1 MQTEKKPF
9 DEVECHGTQEKQTSK
24 PFFGLLP
31 RYTLRLTTGLKQKA
45 CENWGSLIEETATE
59 VFLYKMNERSSSPEI
74 DVVGSGDHSEMFNSR
89 SGRLY
94 LESTN
99 WAHRGN
105 PSRSA
110 NENGANRLAAN
121 TNNERNQ
128 SETVNLRV
136 RNMGFITVKKE
147 PESEDDNEGGYSL
160 SSLLEECDFDKTSR
174 RRALKSPTSLALSKP
189 KPMESAKPAPF
200 SQGRPRQSLENVIS
214 SLKSARA
221 MSDNKPAPISRPV
234 VMHPQIVS
242 APTPVF
248 SSPGTNG
255 PQIVDV
261 RSLAS
266 VARPPIKQPV
276 PIRGML
282 PAQYQISMGSALNAG
297 HPRRCA
303 ANSATSV
310 PNSNTPVSTTAQTTV
325 IPSTKPVNIRFVL
338 PANVPFSTEQFQQVL
353 QATLASVASSTKVIE
368 PNQLQQAIQAALTSV
383 TKSTVAFNPEQL
395 QEAIKSSLAAAGTDS
410 APISQVKMAT
420 LSPTAVY
427 LPRGTQRQPQTIAP
441 KPPPLPQKPTVMR
454 VETSYGSNDPP
465 SVVSFTPASVA
476 SAVAVTQASNN
487 SLPVERNL
495 SDNQSSS
502 ESISMSTN
510 LSTAR
515 DALIKA
521 LQKNRVLNSPAS
533 CTISPPSASLAS
545 SAVTSASAET
555 ESFDFDSH
563 SPPSSPVPPLSVSS
577 TDETGQAISCSNS
590 SLTGSTPVTASVATP
605 LTTTVATP
613 ETTTVANSSNTDAL
627 DSQKVSTLLQG
638 NQLNTSTSFSG
649 RAPELSNRHDSITPM
664 NVNPTAKI
672 ATSSKAENVNG
683 PNPLLVPSAAPMA
696 ASNTTSVNL
705 QISLPVN
712 ITPEPVSISNVKKP
726 AGKGNKPAPTGCG
739 CCSNCKNMPV
749 PDKDT
754 YDCNHKGCGAEY
766 TTLRGLRM
774 HHYYHPTHKPLF
786 PVEKA
791 ANSVEYFLPS
801 ELANC
806 HRSARLRELL
816 KHLTNEELK
825 EIFLPR
831 VAKTFSLF
839 ELLEMKSV
847 RANTARGQV
856 SVSAFK
862 MYSEFE
868 RFRKE
873 VENRLMELIMLPQG
887 KGGFVTEKKKE
898 ARKDAPAVNTAK
910 SDTKPGSSPKQPPT
924 VSDLSSSNSSVTK
937 KKAETIVID
946 DTKGKQST
954 VAATTP
960 SQEDS
965 SSGISPNVC
974 EGEKT
979 TKGPTSVEKKLDA
992 SASES
997 GEKKLADKESKQ
1009 SDTLAQSA
1017 KEGSEAANSAK
1028 PSDEKSS
1035 NQQLESEQVTQTKSS
1050 FTVTKDSTSEPME
1063 TDELQR
1069 KEVNTAEKEKQKS
1082 PLTDVIMVDAE
1093 EKIEPVN
1100 KESDLLLMREGK
1112 ETTSQDPSDGKSRS
1126 KTPVCNADENKLKV
1140 STENEKQSA
1149 VSSGVKK
1156 SQGLSEKQVICVEE
1170 EHKGATTAVGKQ
1182 SVVAEKEKSMQAEN
1196 DKAVNTVK
1204 DLGNNSNSGSNLCK
1218 TKDVTVVES
1227 TEKNMAGS
1235 GNNKAPQ
1242 VSLTKDKDSKDNSVK
1257 EKVVEEGCK
1266 EIDNGGKETSKVSKA
1281 NQESNE
1287 SSEQFTSQTQSQE
1300 PSEKGIEEEK
1310 PGSSCTVPSNA
1321 DLTDSSTSDMQT
1333 EASDTPLRSELKR
1346 RLIAYSIDEDEGINE
1361 NNLLEF
1367 GLPFAVKWGKVI
1379 KKIETVEARKIA
1391 RRENY
1396 TDQDMRQFIYGKPK
1410 DAANVV
1416 VSADCHAH
1424 PSFYRAYVM
1433 PALLDKHIDDF
1444 GLFGRKILSGLNLS
1458 RKKYV
1463 DVLRSSIGPE
1473 LAKIVGINIFP
1484 TFKRIMD
1491 TWEMVKDL
1499 PPGGTVKTPLV
1510 LIPRPEDG
1518 RDVPDDEDEPAPTTA
1533 VVCRTATNV
1542 QNVVTRVNDTFKR
1555 LGPTGNEL
1563 NGNNKRPR
1571 LDTSG
1576 T

>member
-1 MQTEKKPF
+1 
-9 DEVECHGTQEKQTSK
+9 
-24 PFFGLLP
+24 
-31 RYTLRLTTGLKQKA
+31 
-45 CENWGSLIEETATE
+45 
-59 VFLYKMNERSSSPEI
+59 MNERSSSPEI

-99 WAHRGN
+99 WAHRRN

-110 NENGANRLAAN
+110 NENGANRLAVN

-189 KPMESAKPAPF
+189 KPMESAKPAPS

-234 VMHPQIVS
+234 VMRPQIVS

-465 SVVSFTPASVA
+465 SVVSLPPASVA

-555 ESFDFDSH
+555 ESFDFDSY
-563 SPPSSPVPPLSVSS
+563 SPPSSPVPPVSVSS

-590 SLTGSTPVTASVATP
+590 SLTGSTPLTTSVATPLTTAVATPLTTTVTTP

-613 ETTTVANSSNTDAL
+613 LTTTVANSSNTDAL
-627 DSQKVSTLLQG
+627 DSQKVSTLPQG

-766 TTLRGLRM
+766 TTLRGLRT

-910 SDTKPGSSPKQPPT
+910 SDTKPESSPKQPPT
-924 VSDLSSSNSSVTK
+924 VSDLSFSNSSVTK

-954 VAATTP
+954 VAATTESLKNGISAVKPSP

-965 SSGISPNVC
+965 SSGISPNVYK
-974 EGEKT
+974 GEKT

-1035 NQQLESEQVTQTKSS
+1035 DQQLESQKVTQTKSS
-1050 FTVTKDSTSEPME
+1050 VTVTKDSTSEPME

-1069 KEVNTAEKEKQKS
+1069 KEVNAAEKEKQKS

-1112 ETTSQDPSDGKSRS
+1112 ETTSQDPSDGKSGS

-1149 VSSGVKK
+1149 VSSGVEK

-1235 GNNKAPQ
+1235 GNKRAPQ
-1242 VSLTKDKDSKDNSVK
+1242 VSLTTDKHSKDNSVK

-1287 SSEQFTSQTQSQE
+1287 SNEQFTSQMQSQE

-1310 PGSSCTVPSNA
+1310 QGSSCTVPSNA
-1321 DLTDSSTSDMQT
+1321 DLTDSSTSGMQT

-1518 RDVPDDEDEPAPTTA
+1518 RDVPDDEDEPVPTTA

>member
-1 MQTEKKPF
+1 
-9 DEVECHGTQEKQTSK
+9 
-24 PFFGLLP
+24 
-31 RYTLRLTTGLKQKA
+31 
-45 CENWGSLIEETATE
+45 
-59 VFLYKMNERSSSPEI
+59 MNERSSSPEI

-99 WAHRGN
+99 WAHRRN

-189 KPMESAKPAPF
+189 KPMESAKPAPS

-234 VMHPQIVS
+234 VMRPQIVS

-338 PANVPFSTEQFQQVL
+338 PANVPFSTEQFQHVL

-465 SVVSFTPASVA
+465 SVVSFPPPSVA

-487 SLPVERNL
+487 SLPMERNL

-555 ESFDFDSH
+555 ESFDFDSY
-563 SPPSSPVPPLSVSS
+563 SPPSSPVAPVSVSS

-590 SLTGSTPVTASVATP
+590 SLTGSTPLTTSVATP

-613 ETTTVANSSNTDAL
+613 LTTTVTTPLTTTVATPVTTTVANSSNTDAL
-627 DSQKVSTLLQG
+627 DSQKVSTLPQG

-726 AGKGNKPAPTGCG
+726 AGKGSKPAPTGCG

-766 TTLRGLRM
+766 TTLRGLRT
-774 HHYYHPTHKPLF
+774 HHYYHPTHKPLL

-816 KHLTNEELK
+816 KHLNNEELK

-898 ARKDAPAVNTAK
+898 VRKDAPAVNTAK
-910 SDTKPGSSPKQPPT
+910 SDTKPESSPKQSLT
-924 VSDLSSSNSSVTK
+924 VSDSSSSNSSVTK

-946 DTKGKQST
+946 DTEGKQST
-954 VAATTP
+954 VAATTESLKNGISAVKPSP

-965 SSGISPNVC
+965 SSCISPNVY

-1028 PSDEKSS
+1028 LSDEKSS
-1035 NQQLESEQVTQTKSS
+1035 NQQLESERVTQTKSS

-1063 TDELQR
+1063 TGELQR

-1112 ETTSQDPSDGKSRS
+1112 ETTSQDPSDGKSGS

-1149 VSSGVKK
+1149 VSSGVEK

-1170 EHKGATTAVGKQ
+1170 EHKGVTTAVGKQ
-1182 SVVAEKEKSMQAEN
+1182 S

-1235 GNNKAPQ
+1235 GNKRAPQ
-1242 VSLTKDKDSKDNSVK
+1242 VSLTTDKHSKDNSVK

-1287 SSEQFTSQTQSQE
+1287 SNEQSTSQTQSQE

-1310 PGSSCTVPSNA
+1310 QGSSCTVPSNA
-1321 DLTDSSTSDMQT
+1321 DLTDSSTSGMQT

>member
-1 MQTEKKPF
+1 
-9 DEVECHGTQEKQTSK
+9 
-24 PFFGLLP
+24 
-31 RYTLRLTTGLKQKA
+31 
-45 CENWGSLIEETATE
+45 
-59 VFLYKMNERSSSPEI
+59 MNERSSSPEI

-99 WAHRGN
+99 WAHRRN

-234 VMHPQIVS
+234 VMRPQIVS

-338 PANVPFSTEQFQQVL
+338 PANVPFSTEQFQHVL

-465 SVVSFTPASVA
+465 SVVSLPPASVA

-555 ESFDFDSH
+555 ESFDFDSY
-563 SPPSSPVPPLSVSS
+563 SPPSSPVAPVSVSS
-577 TDETGQAISCSNS
+577 TDETGQAVSCSNS
-590 SLTGSTPVTASVATP
+590 SLTGSTPLTTSVATP
-605 LTTTVATP
+605 LTTTVTTPLTTTVATP
-613 ETTTVANSSNTDAL
+613 LTTTVANSSNTDAL
-627 DSQKVSTLLQG
+627 DSQKVSTLPQG

-766 TTLRGLRM
+766 TTLRGLRT

-816 KHLTNEELK
+816 KHLNNEELK

-910 SDTKPGSSPKQPPT
+910 SDTKPESSPKQPPT

-954 VAATTP
+954 VAATTESLKNGISAVKPSP

-965 SSGISPNVC
+965 SSGISPNVY

-1028 PSDEKSS
+1028 LSDEKSS
-1035 NQQLESEQVTQTKSS
+1035 NQQLESERVTQTKSS

-1063 TDELQR
+1063 TGELQR

-1112 ETTSQDPSDGKSRS
+1112 ETTSQDPSDGKSGS

-1149 VSSGVKK
+1149 VSSGVEK

-1204 DLGNNSNSGSNLCK
+1204 GLGNNSNSGSNLCK

-1242 VSLTKDKDSKDNSVK
+1242 CKDSKDNSVK

-1266 EIDNGGKETSKVSKA
+1266 EIDSGGKETSKVSKA

-1287 SSEQFTSQTQSQE
+1287 SNEQFTSQMQSQE

-1310 PGSSCTVPSNA
+1310 QGSSCTVPSNA
-1321 DLTDSSTSDMQT
+1321 DLTDSSTSGMQT

>member
-1 MQTEKKPF
+1 
-9 DEVECHGTQEKQTSK
+9 
-24 PFFGLLP
+24 
-31 RYTLRLTTGLKQKA
+31 
-45 CENWGSLIEETATE
+45 
-59 VFLYKMNERSSSPEI
+59 MNERSSSPEI

-99 WAHRGN
+99 WAHRRN

-174 RRALKSPTSLALSKP
+174 RRGLKSPTSLALSKP

-234 VMHPQIVS
+234 VMRPQIVS

-465 SVVSFTPASVA
+465 SVVSLPPASVA

-555 ESFDFDSH
+555 ESFDFDSY
-563 SPPSSPVPPLSVSS
+563 SPPSSPVAPVSVSS
-577 TDETGQAISCSNS
+577 TDETGQAVSCSNS
-590 SLTGSTPVTASVATP
+590 SLTGSTPLTTSVATP

-613 ETTTVANSSNTDAL
+613 LTTTVANSSNTDAL
-627 DSQKVSTLLQG
+627 DSQKVSTLPQG

-766 TTLRGLRM
+766 TTLRGLRT

-816 KHLTNEELK
+816 KHLNNEELK

-910 SDTKPGSSPKQPPT
+910 SDTKPESSPKQPPT
-924 VSDLSSSNSSVTK
+924 VFDLSSSNSSVTK

-954 VAATTP
+954 VAATTESLKNGISAVKPSP

-965 SSGISPNVC
+965 SSGISPNVY

-1028 PSDEKSS
+1028 LSDEKSS
-1035 NQQLESEQVTQTKSS
+1035 NQHLESERVTQTKSS

-1063 TDELQR
+1063 TGELQR

-1112 ETTSQDPSDGKSRS
+1112 ETTSQDPSDGKSGS

-1149 VSSGVKK
+1149 VSSGVEK

-1242 VSLTKDKDSKDNSVK
+1242 VKDSKDNSVK

-1287 SSEQFTSQTQSQE
+1287 SNEQSTSQTQSQE
-1300 PSEKGIEEEK
+1300 PSEKGTEEEK
-1310 PGSSCTVPSNA
+1310 QGSSCTVPSNA
-1321 DLTDSSTSDMQT
+1321 DLTDSSTSGMQT

>member
-1 MQTEKKPF
+1 
-9 DEVECHGTQEKQTSK
+9 
-24 PFFGLLP
+24 
-31 RYTLRLTTGLKQKA
+31 
-45 CENWGSLIEETATE
+45 
-59 VFLYKMNERSSSPEI
+59 MNERSSSPEI

-99 WAHRGN
+99 WAHRRN

-234 VMHPQIVS
+234 VMRPQIVS

-465 SVVSFTPASVA
+465 SVVSLPPASVA

-555 ESFDFDSH
+555 ESFDFDSY
-563 SPPSSPVPPLSVSS
+563 SPPSSPVAPVSVSS

-590 SLTGSTPVTASVATP
+590 SLTGSTPLTTSVATP
-605 LTTTVATP
+605 LTTTVTTPLTTTVATP
-613 ETTTVANSSNTDAL
+613 LTTKVANSSNTDAL
-627 DSQKVSTLLQG
+627 DSQKVSTLPQG

-726 AGKGNKPAPTGCG
+726 AGKGNKPVPTGCG

-766 TTLRGLRM
+766 TTLRGLRT

-910 SDTKPGSSPKQPPT
+910 SDTKPESSPKQPPT

-954 VAATTP
+954 VAATTESLKNDISAVKPSP

-965 SSGISPNVC
+965 SSGISPNVYK
-974 EGEKT
+974 GEKT

-1035 NQQLESEQVTQTKSS
+1035 NQQLESERVTQTKSS

-1063 TDELQR
+1063 TGELQR

-1112 ETTSQDPSDGKSRS
+1112 ETTSQDPADGKIGS
-1126 KTPVCNADENKLKV
+1126 KTPVRNADENKLKV

-1149 VSSGVKK
+1149 VSSGEEK

-1170 EHKGATTAVGKQ
+1170 EHKVETTAVRKQ

-1204 DLGNNSNSGSNLCK
+1204 GLGNNSNSGSNLCK

-1235 GNNKAPQ
+1235 RNKKAPQ
-1242 VSLTKDKDSKDNSVK
+1242 GKDSKDNSVK

-1266 EIDNGGKETSKVSKA
+1266 EIDSGGKETSKVSKA

-1287 SSEQFTSQTQSQE
+1287 SNEQFTSQMQSQE

-1310 PGSSCTVPSNA
+1310 QGSSCTVPSNA
-1321 DLTDSSTSDMQT
+1321 DLTDSSTSNMQT

>member
-1 MQTEKKPF
+1 
-9 DEVECHGTQEKQTSK
+9 
-24 PFFGLLP
+24 
-31 RYTLRLTTGLKQKA
+31 
-45 CENWGSLIEETATE
+45 
-59 VFLYKMNERSSSPEI
+59 MNERSGSPEI

-89 SGRLY
+89 TGRLY

-99 WAHRGN
+99 WAHRRN

-121 TNNERNQ
+121 TNNEGKQ

-160 SSLLEECDFDKTSR
+160 SSLLEECDFDKTPR

-189 KPMESAKPAPF
+189 KPMEESARPAPS

-221 MSDNKPAPISRPV
+221 ISDNKPAPISRPV
-234 VMHPQIVS
+234 TMRSQIVS

-276 PIRGML
+276 PIRGMH
-282 PAQYQISMGSALNAG
+282 PAQYPMSMGSALNAG

-303 ANSATSV
+303 VNSATSV
-310 PNSNTPVSTTAQTTV
+310 PNSNTPASTTAQATV

-454 VETSYGSNDPP
+454 VETSYGSSDPP
-465 SVVSFTPASVA
+465 SVVSLPPASVA
-476 SAVAVTQASNN
+476 SAVAVTQPSNN
-487 SLPVERNL
+487 SLPAENDL
-495 SDNQSSS
+495 SNNQSSS
-502 ESISMSTN
+502 ESITSMSTN

-545 SAVTSASAET
+545 SAVTSASADT
-555 ESFDFDSH
+555 ESFDFDSY
-563 SPPSSPVPPLSVSS
+563 SPPSSPVPPVSVSS
-577 TDETGQAISCSNS
+577 ADESGQAMSCSNS
-590 SLTGSTPVTASVATP
+590 SLTGSTPLTTSVATPLATTVATPLTTSVATPLATTVATP

-613 ETTTVANSSNTDAL
+613 LTTAVANSSNTNAL
-627 DSQKVSTLLQG
+627 DSQKVSTLPQG
-638 NQLNTSTSFSG
+638 NQLSTSTSVSE
-649 RAPELSNRHDSITPM
+649 RVLELSNRHNSITPM
-664 NVNPTAKI
+664 NGNPTAKI
-672 ATSSKAENVNG
+672 AMSSKPENVNS
-683 PNPLLVPSAAPMA
+683 PSPLLVPSATSTA
-696 ASNTTSVNL
+696 ATNTTSVNL

-712 ITPEPVSISNVKKP
+712 ITPEPVSISSVKKP
-726 AGKGNKPAPTGCG
+726 TGKGNKPAPTGCG

-749 PDKDT
+749 QDKDT

-766 TTLRGLRM
+766 TTLRGLRT

-816 KHLTNEELK
+816 KQLTNEELK

-847 RANTARGQV
+847 RANTPRGQV

-898 ARKDAPAVNTAK
+898 AGKDIPAVNTAK
-910 SDTKPGSSPKQPPT
+910 SDTKPESSPKQPPT
-924 VSDLSSSNSSVTK
+924 VSDSSSSNSSVTK
-937 KKAETIVID
+937 EKAETIVID
-946 DTKGKQST
+946 DTEGKQST
-954 VAATTP
+954 VAAVTESLKNGTSAVKP
-960 SQEDS
+960 SPSHVDI
-965 SSGISPNVC
+965 SSGICPNVC

-979 TKGPTSVEKKLDA
+979 TKGRTSVEKKSDD
-992 SASES
+992 STSES
-997 GEKKLADKESKQ
+997 GQKKFADKESKQ

-1017 KEGSEAANSAK
+1017 EKGSEAGNSAK
-1028 PSDEKSS
+1028 PYDEKSS
-1035 NQQLESEQVTQTKSS
+1035 ESEQVTPTESS
-1050 FTVTKDSTSEPME
+1050 AVTVTKDSTSEPME
-1063 TDELQR
+1063 TDQLQR
-1069 KEVNTAEKEKQKS
+1069 KEISTAENEKQKS
-1082 PLTDVIMVDAE
+1082 PSTDVIMVDAE

-1100 KESDLLLMREGK
+1100 KESHLLLTGE
-1112 ETTSQDPSDGKSRS
+1112 DGKNGS
-1126 KTPVCNADENKLKV
+1126 KTPVLNADENKLKV
-1140 STENEKQSA
+1140 STEKEKQF
-1149 VSSGVKK
+1149 VISSGEEK
-1156 SQGLSEKQVICVEE
+1156 SQGKKLVICVEE
-1170 EHKGATTAVGKQ
+1170 EHKGETPALEKQ
-1182 SVVAEKEKSMQAEN
+1182 PVVAEKEKSMQAVN
-1196 DKAVNTVK
+1196 DQAVDSVK
-1204 DLGNNSNSGSNLCK
+1204 DLGNDSNSGSNLCK

-1227 TEKNMAGS
+1227 TEKNTAGS
-1235 GNNKAPQ
+1235 GNKKAPQ
-1242 VSLTKDKDSKDNSVK
+1242 VSLTTDKDSKDNSDQK
-1257 EKVVEEGCK
+1257 KVLEEGCK
-1266 EIDNGGKETSKVSKA
+1266 DTDIGGKETSNVSKL
-1281 NQESNE
+1281 NEENNE
-1287 SSEQFTSQTQSQE
+1287 SKEQATTQTLSQE
-1300 PSEKGIEEEK
+1300 PSEKVIEEEK
-1310 PGSSCTVPSNA
+1310 PGSSCAIPPNV
-1321 DLTDSSTSDMQT
+1321 DLTDSSSSDTQT
-1333 EASDTPLRSELKR
+1333 EASSDSPLVSELKR

-1361 NNLLEF
+1361 SNLLEF

-1379 KKIETVEARKIA
+1379 KKVETVEARKIA

-1396 TDQDMRQFIYGKPK
+1396 TDQDMRQFIYSKPK

-1499 PPGGTVKTPLV
+1499 PPGGTVKIPLV

-1518 RDVPDDEDEPAPTTA
+1518 RDVPDDENEPAPTTT
-1533 VVCRTATNV
+1533 VVGRTVTNV
-1542 QNVVTRVNDTFKR
+1542 QNAVTRVSDTSKR
-1555 LGPTGNEL
+1555 LGPPGNEL

>member
-1 MQTEKKPF
+1 
-9 DEVECHGTQEKQTSK
+9 
-24 PFFGLLP
+24 
-31 RYTLRLTTGLKQKA
+31 
-45 CENWGSLIEETATE
+45 
-59 VFLYKMNERSSSPEI
+59 MNERSSSPEI

-99 WAHRGN
+99 WAHRRN

-234 VMHPQIVS
+234 VMRPQIVS

-338 PANVPFSTEQFQQVL
+338 PANVPFSTEQFQHVL

-465 SVVSFTPASVA
+465 SVVSLPPASVA

-555 ESFDFDSH
+555 ESFDFDSY
-563 SPPSSPVPPLSVSS
+563 SPPSSPVAPVSVSS
-577 TDETGQAISCSNS
+577 TDETGQAVSCSNS
-590 SLTGSTPVTASVATP
+590 SLTGSTPLTTSVATP
-605 LTTTVATP
+605 LTTTVTTPLTTTVATP
-613 ETTTVANSSNTDAL
+613 LTTTVANSSNTDAL
-627 DSQKVSTLLQG
+627 DSQKVSTLPQG

-766 TTLRGLRM
+766 TTLRGLRT

-816 KHLTNEELK
+816 KHLNNEELK

-910 SDTKPGSSPKQPPT
+910 SDTKPESSPKQPPT

-954 VAATTP
+954 VAATTESLKNGISAVKPSP

-965 SSGISPNVC
+965 SSGISPNVY

-1028 PSDEKSS
+1028 LSDEKSS
-1035 NQQLESEQVTQTKSS
+1035 NQQLESERVTQTKSS

-1063 TDELQR
+1063 TGELQR

-1112 ETTSQDPSDGKSRS
+1112 ETTSQDPSDGKSGS

-1149 VSSGVKK
+1149 VSSGVEK

-1204 DLGNNSNSGSNLCK
+1204 GLGNNSNSGSNLCK

-1242 VSLTKDKDSKDNSVK
+1242 CKDSKDNSVK

-1266 EIDNGGKETSKVSKA
+1266 EIDSGGKETSKVSKA

-1287 SSEQFTSQTQSQE
+1287 SNEQFTSQMQSQE

-1310 PGSSCTVPSNA
+1310 QGSSCTVPSNA
-1321 DLTDSSTSDMQT
+1321 DLTDSSTSNMQT

>member
-1 MQTEKKPF
+1 
-9 DEVECHGTQEKQTSK
+9 
-24 PFFGLLP
+24 
-31 RYTLRLTTGLKQKA
+31 
-45 CENWGSLIEETATE
+45 
-59 VFLYKMNERSSSPEI
+59 
-74 DVVGSGDHSEMFNSR
+74 
-89 SGRLY
+89 
-94 LESTN
+94 
-99 WAHRGN
+99 
-105 PSRSA
+105 
-110 NENGANRLAAN
+110 
-121 TNNERNQ
+121 
-128 SETVNLRV
+128 
-136 RNMGFITVKKE
+136 
-147 PESEDDNEGGYSL
+147 
-160 SSLLEECDFDKTSR
+160 
-174 RRALKSPTSLALSKP
+174 
-189 KPMESAKPAPF
+189 
-200 SQGRPRQSLENVIS
+200 
-214 SLKSARA
+214 
-221 MSDNKPAPISRPV
+221 
-234 VMHPQIVS
+234 
-242 APTPVF
+242 
-248 SSPGTNG
+248 
-255 PQIVDV
+255 
-261 RSLAS
+261 
-266 VARPPIKQPV
+266 
-276 PIRGML
+276 
-282 PAQYQISMGSALNAG
+282 
-297 HPRRCA
+297 
-303 ANSATSV
+303 
-310 PNSNTPVSTTAQTTV
+310 
-325 IPSTKPVNIRFVL
+325 
-338 PANVPFSTEQFQQVL
+338 
-353 QATLASVASSTKVIE
+353 
-368 PNQLQQAIQAALTSV
+368 
-383 TKSTVAFNPEQL
+383 
-395 QEAIKSSLAAAGTDS
+395 
-410 APISQVKMAT
+410 
-420 LSPTAVY
+420 
-427 LPRGTQRQPQTIAP
+427 
-441 KPPPLPQKPTVMR
+441 
-454 VETSYGSNDPP
+454 
-465 SVVSFTPASVA
+465 
-476 SAVAVTQASNN
+476 
-487 SLPVERNL
+487 
-495 SDNQSSS
+495 
-502 ESISMSTN
+502 
-510 LSTAR
+510 
-515 DALIKA
+515 
-521 LQKNRVLNSPAS
+521 
-533 CTISPPSASLAS
+533 
-545 SAVTSASAET
+545 
-555 ESFDFDSH
+555 
-563 SPPSSPVPPLSVSS
+563 
-577 TDETGQAISCSNS
+577 
-590 SLTGSTPVTASVATP
+590 
-605 LTTTVATP
+605 
-613 ETTTVANSSNTDAL
+613 
-627 DSQKVSTLLQG
+627 
-638 NQLNTSTSFSG
+638 
-649 RAPELSNRHDSITPM
+649 M

-766 TTLRGLRM
+766 TTLRGLRT

-816 KHLTNEELK
+816 KHLNNEELK

-910 SDTKPGSSPKQPPT
+910 SDTKPESSPKQPPT

-954 VAATTP
+954 VAATTESLKNGISAVKPSP

-965 SSGISPNVC
+965 SSCISPNVY

-1028 PSDEKSS
+1028 LSDEKSS
-1035 NQQLESEQVTQTKSS
+1035 NQQLESERVTQTKSS

-1063 TDELQR
+1063 TGELQR

-1112 ETTSQDPSDGKSRS
+1112 ETTSQDPSDGKSGS

-1149 VSSGVKK
+1149 VSSGVEK

-1182 SVVAEKEKSMQAEN
+1182 SVIAEKEKSMQAEN

-1227 TEKNMAGS
+1227 MEKNMAGS
-1235 GNNKAPQ
+1235 GNKKAPQ
-1242 VSLTKDKDSKDNSVK
+1242 GKDSKDNSVK

-1266 EIDNGGKETSKVSKA
+1266 EIDSGGKETSKVSKA

-1287 SSEQFTSQTQSQE
+1287 SNEQFTSQMQSQE

-1310 PGSSCTVPSNA
+1310 QGSSCTVPSNA
-1321 DLTDSSTSDMQT
+1321 DLTDSSTSNMQT

>member
-1 MQTEKKPF
+1 
-9 DEVECHGTQEKQTSK
+9 
-24 PFFGLLP
+24 
-31 RYTLRLTTGLKQKA
+31 
-45 CENWGSLIEETATE
+45 
-59 VFLYKMNERSSSPEI
+59 MNERSGSPEI

-99 WAHRGN
+99 WAHRRN

-174 RRALKSPTSLALSKP
+174 RRALKSPTSLALPKP
-189 KPMESAKPAPF
+189 KLMESAKPAPS

-234 VMHPQIVS
+234 AMRPQIVS

-276 PIRGML
+276 PIRSML
-282 PAQYQISMGSALNAG
+282 PAQYRISMGSALNAG

-310 PNSNTPVSTTAQTTV
+310 PNSNTPVSATAQTTV

-427 LPRGTQRQPQTIAP
+427 FPRGTQRQPQTIAP

-465 SVVSFTPASVA
+465 SVVSLPPASVA

-502 ESISMSTN
+502 ESISMATN

-555 ESFDFDSH
+555 ESFDFDSY
-563 SPPSSPVPPLSVSS
+563 SPPSSPVPPVSVSS

-590 SLTGSTPVTASVATP
+590 SLTGSTPLTTSVATPLTTSVATP

-613 ETTTVANSSNTDAL
+613 LTTTVSTPLTTTVANSSNTDAL
-627 DSQKVSTLLQG
+627 DSQKVSSLPQG
-638 NQLNTSTSFSG
+638 NQLNTSTSFSE
-649 RAPELSNRHDSITPM
+649 RAPEISNRHNSITPM

-672 ATSSKAENVNG
+672 ATSSKAENVNI

-696 ASNTTSVNL
+696 ALNTTSVNL
-705 QISLPVN
+705 QISLPVS
-712 ITPEPVSISNVKKP
+712 ITPEPVSISSVKKP
-726 AGKGNKPAPTGCG
+726 TGKGNKPAPTGCG
-739 CCSNCKNMPV
+739 CCSNCKNMPL

-766 TTLRGLRM
+766 TTLRGLRT

-801 ELANC
+801 ELATC

-816 KHLTNEELK
+816 KHLTSEELK

-847 RANTARGQV
+847 RANTTRGQV

-898 ARKDAPAVNTAK
+898 ARKDVPAVNTAK
-910 SDTKPGSSPKQPPT
+910 SDTKPESSPKQPPT
-924 VSDLSSSNSSVTK
+924 VSDSSSSNSSVTK

-946 DTKGKQST
+946 DTEGKQST
-954 VAATTP
+954 VAATTESLKNGISAVKPSP
-960 SQEDS
+960 SQEDI
-965 SSGISPNVC
+965 SSGASPNVC

-979 TKGPTSVEKKLDA
+979 TKGPTSVEKKSDA
-992 SASES
+992 PASES

-1017 KEGSEAANSAK
+1017 KEGSEAVNSAK

-1035 NQQLESEQVTQTKSS
+1035 NQQLESEQVTQTERSV
-1050 FTVTKDSTSEPME
+1050 TVTKDSTSEPME

-1069 KEVNTAEKEKQKS
+1069 KEVSTAEKEKQKS
-1082 PLTDVIMVDAE
+1082 PSTDVIMVDAE

-1100 KESDLLLMREGK
+1100 KESDLLLTREEK
-1112 ETTSQDPSDGKSRS
+1112 ETTSQDPADGKIGS
-1126 KTPVCNADENKLKV
+1126 KTPVHNADENKLKV

-1149 VSSGVKK
+1149 VSSGEEKL
-1156 SQGLSEKQVICVEE
+1156 QGLSEKQVICVEE
-1170 EHKGATTAVGKQ
+1170 EHKGETTAVGKQ
-1182 SVVAEKEKSMQAEN
+1182 SGRRSLE
-1196 DKAVNTVK
+1196 AVNGQAVDTVK

-1218 TKDVTVVES
+1218 TNESTVVES

-1235 GNNKAPQ
+1235 GNKKGPQ
-1242 VSLTKDKDSKDNSVK
+1242 VSLTTDKDSKDNFDK
-1257 EKVVEEGCK
+1257 EKVVEEECK
-1266 EIDNGGKETSKVSKA
+1266 EIDSGGKETSKVSKS
-1281 NQESNE
+1281 NEGSNESNE
-1287 SSEQFTSQTQSQE
+1287 QSTSQMQSQE
-1300 PSEKGIEEEK
+1300 PSEKGTEEEK
-1310 PGSSCTVPSNA
+1310 QGSSCTVPSNA

-1333 EASDTPLRSELKR
+1333 EASDTPLLSELKR

-1396 TDQDMRQFIYGKPK
+1396 TDQDMRQFIYSKPK

-1518 RDVPDDEDEPAPTTA
+1518 RDVPDDEDEPAPTTT

-1542 QNVVTRVNDTFKR
+1542 QNAVTRVNDTFKR
-1555 LGPTGNEL
+1555 LGPPGNEL
-1563 NGNNKRPR
+1563 NGNNKRSR

>member
-1 MQTEKKPF
+1 
-9 DEVECHGTQEKQTSK
+9 
-24 PFFGLLP
+24 
-31 RYTLRLTTGLKQKA
+31 
-45 CENWGSLIEETATE
+45 
-59 VFLYKMNERSSSPEI
+59 MNERSGSPEI

-94 LESTN
+94 LESSN
-99 WAHRGN
+99 WAHRRN

-189 KPMESAKPAPF
+189 KPMESAKPAPS

-234 VMHPQIVS
+234 VMRPQIVS

-465 SVVSFTPASVA
+465 SVVSFPPASVA

-555 ESFDFDSH
+555 ESFDFDSY
-563 SPPSSPVPPLSVSS
+563 SPPSSPVPPVSVSS
-577 TDETGQAISCSNS
+577 TDETGQAISFSNS
-590 SLTGSTPVTASVATP
+590 SLTGSTPLTTSVATP

-613 ETTTVANSSNTDAL
+613 LTTTVATPLTTTVATPLTTTVANSSNTDAL
-627 DSQKVSTLLQG
+627 DSQKVSTLPQG

-664 NVNPTAKI
+664 NVNPTSKI
-672 ATSSKAENVNG
+672 ATSSKAENVNS

-726 AGKGNKPAPTGCG
+726 TGKGNKPAPTGCG
-739 CCSNCKNMPV
+739 CCSNCKNMSV

-766 TTLRGLRM
+766 TTLRGLRT

-847 RANTARGQV
+847 RANTSRGQV

-898 ARKDAPAVNTAK
+898 AGKDVPAVNTAK
-910 SDTKPGSSPKQPPT
+910 SDTKPESSPKQPPT
-924 VSDLSSSNSSVTK
+924 VSDSSSSNSSVTK

-946 DTKGKQST
+946 DTEGKQST
-954 VAATTP
+954 VAATTESLKNGTTAFKPP

-965 SSGISPNVC
+965 SSGVSPNVC

-979 TKGPTSVEKKLDA
+979 TKDPTSVEKKSDA

-997 GEKKLADKESKQ
+997 GEKKLADKGSKQ

-1017 KEGSEAANSAK
+1017 KEGSEAVNSAK

-1035 NQQLESEQVTQTKSS
+1035 DQQLESEQVTQTKSIV
-1050 FTVTKDSTSEPME
+1050 TVTKDSTSEPME

-1069 KEVNTAEKEKQKS
+1069 KEVNTAENEKQKS
-1082 PLTDVIMVDAE
+1082 PSKDVIMVDAE

-1100 KESDLLLMREGK
+1100 KESDLLLTGEEK
-1112 ETTSQDPSDGKSRS
+1112 EDPADGKIGS
-1126 KTPVCNADENKLKV
+1126 KTPVLNADEKKLKV

-1149 VSSGVKK
+1149 VSSGEES

-1170 EHKGATTAVGKQ
+1170 HKGETTAVGKQ
-1182 SVVAEKEKSMQAEN
+1182 SVVAEREKRME
-1196 DKAVNTVK
+1196 AVNDQTLDTVK
-1204 DLGNNSNSGSNLCK
+1204 DLGIDSNSGSNLCK

-1227 TEKNMAGS
+1227 SVAGS
-1235 GNNKAPQ
+1235 RIEKAPQ
-1242 VSLTKDKDSKDNSVK
+1242 VSLTTDKDSKGNSDK
-1257 EKVVEEGCK
+1257 QKVVEEGCK
-1266 EIDNGGKETSKVSKA
+1266 EIDSGGKETSKVSKS

-1287 SSEQFTSQTQSQE
+1287 SNEQSTSQMQSQE
-1300 PSEKGIEEEK
+1300 PSEKGIQEEK
-1310 PGSSCTVPSNA
+1310 QGSSCTVPSNA
-1321 DLTDSSTSDMQT
+1321 DLTDSSSSDTQT
-1333 EASDTPLRSELKR
+1333 EASETPLRRELKR
-1346 RLIAYSIDEDEGINE
+1346 MLIAYSIDEDEGINE

-1396 TDQDMRQFIYGKPK
+1396 TDQDMRQFIYSKPK

-1510 LIPRPEDG
+1510 LIPRAEDG
-1518 RDVPDDEDEPAPTTA
+1518 RDVPDDEDEPAPTTTT
-1533 VVCRTATNV
+1533 VCRTATNV
-1542 QNVVTRVNDTFKR
+1542 QNAVTRVNDTFKR
-1555 LGPTGNEL
+1555 LGPPGNEL

>member
-1 MQTEKKPF
+1 
-9 DEVECHGTQEKQTSK
+9 
-24 PFFGLLP
+24 
-31 RYTLRLTTGLKQKA
+31 
-45 CENWGSLIEETATE
+45 
-59 VFLYKMNERSSSPEI
+59 MNERSSSPEI

-99 WAHRGN
+99 WVHRRN

-234 VMHPQIVS
+234 VMRPQIVS

-420 LSPTAVY
+420 LSPSAVY

-465 SVVSFTPASVA
+465 SVVSLPPASVA

-555 ESFDFDSH
+555 ESFDFDSY
-563 SPPSSPVPPLSVSS
+563 SPPSSPVAPVSVSS

-590 SLTGSTPVTASVATP
+590 SLTGSTPLTTSVATP

-613 ETTTVANSSNTDAL
+613 LTTTVTTPLTTTVATPLTTTVANSSNTDAL
-627 DSQKVSTLLQG
+627 DSQKVSTLPQG

-649 RAPELSNRHDSITPM
+649 RAPELSNRQDSITPM

-766 TTLRGLRM
+766 TTLRGLRT

-816 KHLTNEELK
+816 KHLNNEELK

-910 SDTKPGSSPKQPPT
+910 SDTKPESSPKQPPT

-937 KKAETIVID
+937 KKAETIVIY

-954 VAATTP
+954 VAATTESLKNGISAVKPSP

-965 SSGISPNVC
+965 SSGISPNVY

-1035 NQQLESEQVTQTKSS
+1035 NQQLESERVTQTKSS

-1063 TDELQR
+1063 TGELQR

-1112 ETTSQDPSDGKSRS
+1112 ETTSQDPSDGKSGS

-1149 VSSGVKK
+1149 VSSGVEK

-1204 DLGNNSNSGSNLCK
+1204 GLGNNSNSGSNLCK

-1242 VSLTKDKDSKDNSVK
+1242 VSLTTDKDSKDNSVK

-1266 EIDNGGKETSKVSKA
+1266 EIDSGGKETSKVSKA

-1287 SSEQFTSQTQSQE
+1287 SNEQFTSLTQSQE
-1300 PSEKGIEEEK
+1300 PSEKGTEEEK
-1310 PGSSCTVPSNA
+1310 QGSSCTVPSNA
-1321 DLTDSSTSDMQT
+1321 DLTDSSTSNMQT

>member
-1 MQTEKKPF
+1 
-9 DEVECHGTQEKQTSK
+9 
-24 PFFGLLP
+24 
-31 RYTLRLTTGLKQKA
+31 
-45 CENWGSLIEETATE
+45 
-59 VFLYKMNERSSSPEI
+59 MNERSGSPEI
-74 DVVGSGDHSEMFNSR
+74 DVVGNGDHSEMFNSR

-94 LESTN
+94 PESTN
-99 WAHRGN
+99 WAHRRN

-110 NENGANRLAAN
+110 NENGAIRLAAN

-147 PESEDDNEGGYSL
+147 PESEDYNEGGYSL

-189 KPMESAKPAPF
+189 KPMESAKPAPS

-221 MSDNKPAPISRPV
+221 MSDNKPVPISRPV
-234 VMHPQIVS
+234 AMRPQIVS

-310 PNSNTPVSTTAQTTV
+310 PNSNRPVSTTAQTTV

-465 SVVSFTPASVA
+465 SVVSLPPASVA

-545 SAVTSASAET
+545 SAVTSAGAET
-555 ESFDFDSH
+555 ESFDFDSY
-563 SPPSSPVPPLSVSS
+563 SPPSSPVPPVSVSS
-577 TDETGQAISCSNS
+577 MDETGQAISCSNS
-590 SLTGSTPVTASVATP
+590 SLTGSTPLTTTVATPLTTSVATP

-613 ETTTVANSSNTDAL
+613 LTTSVATPLTTTVATPLTTTVANSSNTDAL
-627 DSQKVSTLLQG
+627 DSQKVSTLPQG

-649 RAPELSNRHDSITPM
+649 RAPELSNRHDSITPR
-664 NVNPTAKI
+664 NVNPTRMI
-672 ATSSKAENVNG
+672 ATSSKAENVKS

-712 ITPEPVSISNVKKP
+712 ITPEPLSISSVKKP
-726 AGKGNKPAPTGCG
+726 TGKGNKPAPTGCG
-739 CCSNCKNMPV
+739 CCLNCKNMPV

-766 TTLRGLRM
+766 TTLRGLRT

-847 RANTARGQV
+847 RANTSRGQV

-862 MYSEFE
+862 MYGEFE

-898 ARKDAPAVNTAK
+898 AGKDLPAVNTAK
-910 SDTKPGSSPKQPPT
+910 SDTKPESSPKQPPT
-924 VSDLSSSNSSVTK
+924 VSNSSSSNFSVTK

-946 DTKGKQST
+946 DTEGKQSI
-954 VAATTP
+954 VAAMTESLKNGASAVKPSP
-960 SQEDS
+960 SQEDI
-965 SSGISPNVC
+965 SSGMSPNVC

-979 TKGPTSVEKKLDA
+979 TKGPTSVEKKSDS

-1009 SDTLAQSA
+1009 SDTLGQSA
-1017 KEGSEAANSAK
+1017 KEGSEAVNTAK
-1028 PSDEKSS
+1028 PSDEQSS
-1035 NQQLESEQVTQTKSS
+1035 DQQLESEKVIQTESS
-1050 FTVTKDSTSEPME
+1050 VTVTKDSISEPME

-1069 KEVNTAEKEKQKS
+1069 KEVSTAEKEKQKS
-1082 PLTDVIMVDAE
+1082 PSTDVIMVDTE
-1093 EKIEPVN
+1093 EKVEPVN
-1100 KESDLLLMREGK
+1100 KESGLLLIGEEK
-1112 ETTSQDPSDGKSRS
+1112 ETTSQDLADGKIGS
-1126 KTPVCNADENKLKV
+1126 KTPVRNADENKLKV

-1149 VSSGVKK
+1149 VSSGQEN
-1156 SQGLSEKQVICVEE
+1156 SQGPSEKQVICVEE
-1170 EHKGATTAVGKQ
+1170 EHKGETTAVGKQ
-1182 SVVAEKEKSMQAEN
+1182 SVIAEKEKSMQAEN
-1196 DKAVNTVK
+1196 DKAVDTVK

-1235 GNNKAPQ
+1235 GNKKAPQ
-1242 VSLTKDKDSKDNSVK
+1242 VSLTTDKDSKDNSDK
-1257 EKVVEEGCK
+1257 EKVAEEGCK
-1266 EIDNGGKETSKVSKA
+1266 EIDSGGKETRKVSRS

-1287 SSEQFTSQTQSQE
+1287 SNEQPSSQE
-1300 PSEKGIEEEK
+1300 KQ
-1310 PGSSCTVPSNA
+1310 GSSCTVPSNV
-1321 DLTDSSTSDMQT
+1321 DLTHSSSSDTQT
-1333 EASDTPLRSELKR
+1333 EASETPLRSELKR

-1396 TDQDMRQFIYGKPK
+1396 TDQDMRQFIYSKPK

-1518 RDVPDDEDEPAPTTA
+1518 RDVPDDEDEPAPTTT

>member
-1 MQTEKKPF
+1 
-9 DEVECHGTQEKQTSK
+9 
-24 PFFGLLP
+24 
-31 RYTLRLTTGLKQKA
+31 
-45 CENWGSLIEETATE
+45 
-59 VFLYKMNERSSSPEI
+59 
-74 DVVGSGDHSEMFNSR
+74 
-89 SGRLY
+89 
-94 LESTN
+94 
-99 WAHRGN
+99 
-105 PSRSA
+105 
-110 NENGANRLAAN
+110 
-121 TNNERNQ
+121 
-128 SETVNLRV
+128 
-136 RNMGFITVKKE
+136 
-147 PESEDDNEGGYSL
+147 
-160 SSLLEECDFDKTSR
+160 
-174 RRALKSPTSLALSKP
+174 
-189 KPMESAKPAPF
+189 
-200 SQGRPRQSLENVIS
+200 
-214 SLKSARA
+214 
-221 MSDNKPAPISRPV
+221 
-234 VMHPQIVS
+234 
-242 APTPVF
+242 
-248 SSPGTNG
+248 
-255 PQIVDV
+255 
-261 RSLAS
+261 
-266 VARPPIKQPV
+266 
-276 PIRGML
+276 
-282 PAQYQISMGSALNAG
+282 
-297 HPRRCA
+297 
-303 ANSATSV
+303 
-310 PNSNTPVSTTAQTTV
+310 
-325 IPSTKPVNIRFVL
+325 
-338 PANVPFSTEQFQQVL
+338 
-353 QATLASVASSTKVIE
+353 
-368 PNQLQQAIQAALTSV
+368 
-383 TKSTVAFNPEQL
+383 
-395 QEAIKSSLAAAGTDS
+395 
-410 APISQVKMAT
+410 
-420 LSPTAVY
+420 
-427 LPRGTQRQPQTIAP
+427 
-441 KPPPLPQKPTVMR
+441 
-454 VETSYGSNDPP
+454 
-465 SVVSFTPASVA
+465 
-476 SAVAVTQASNN
+476 
-487 SLPVERNL
+487 
-495 SDNQSSS
+495 
-502 ESISMSTN
+502 
-510 LSTAR
+510 
-515 DALIKA
+515 
-521 LQKNRVLNSPAS
+521 
-533 CTISPPSASLAS
+533 
-545 SAVTSASAET
+545 
-555 ESFDFDSH
+555 
-563 SPPSSPVPPLSVSS
+563 
-577 TDETGQAISCSNS
+577 
-590 SLTGSTPVTASVATP
+590 
-605 LTTTVATP
+605 
-613 ETTTVANSSNTDAL
+613 
-627 DSQKVSTLLQG
+627 
-638 NQLNTSTSFSG
+638 
-649 RAPELSNRHDSITPM
+649 M

-766 TTLRGLRM
+766 TTLRGLRT

-816 KHLTNEELK
+816 KHLNNEELK

-910 SDTKPGSSPKQPPT
+910 SDTKPESSPKQPPT

-954 VAATTP
+954 VAATTESLKNGISAVKPSP

-965 SSGISPNVC
+965 SSGISPNVY

-1028 PSDEKSS
+1028 LSDEKSS

-1063 TDELQR
+1063 TGELQR

-1112 ETTSQDPSDGKSRS
+1112 ETTSQDPSDGKSGS

-1149 VSSGVKK
+1149 VSSGVEK

-1204 DLGNNSNSGSNLCK
+1204 GLGSNSNSGSNLCK

-1235 GNNKAPQ
+1235 GNKKAPQ
-1242 VSLTKDKDSKDNSVK
+1242 GKDSKDNSVK

-1266 EIDNGGKETSKVSKA
+1266 EIDSGGKETSKVSKA

-1287 SSEQFTSQTQSQE
+1287 SNEQFTSQMQSQE

-1310 PGSSCTVPSNA
+1310 QGSSCTVPSNA
-1321 DLTDSSTSDMQT
+1321 DLTDSSTSGMQT

-1542 QNVVTRVNDTFKR
+1542 QNVVTRVNDSFKR

>member
-1 MQTEKKPF
+1 
-9 DEVECHGTQEKQTSK
+9 
-24 PFFGLLP
+24 
-31 RYTLRLTTGLKQKA
+31 
-45 CENWGSLIEETATE
+45 
-59 VFLYKMNERSSSPEI
+59 MNERSSSPEI

-99 WAHRGN
+99 WAHRRN

-110 NENGANRLAAN
+110 NENGANRLAVN

-189 KPMESAKPAPF
+189 KPMESAKPAPS

-234 VMHPQIVS
+234 VMRPQIVS

-310 PNSNTPVSTTAQTTV
+310 PNSNTPVSTTAQATV

-465 SVVSFTPASVA
+465 SVVSLPPASVA

-487 SLPVERNL
+487 SLPMERNL

-555 ESFDFDSH
+555 ESFDFDSY
-563 SPPSSPVPPLSVSS
+563 SPPSSPVPPVSVSS

-590 SLTGSTPVTASVATP
+590 SLTGSTPLTTSVATP

-613 ETTTVANSSNTDAL
+613 LTTTVTTPLTTTVATPVTTTVANSSNTDAL
-627 DSQKVSTLLQG
+627 DSQKVSTLPQG

-649 RAPELSNRHDSITPM
+649 RAPELPNRHDSITPM
-664 NVNPTAKI
+664 NVNPTSKI

-683 PNPLLVPSAAPMA
+683 PSPLLVPSAAPMA

-766 TTLRGLRM
+766 TTLRGLRT

-910 SDTKPGSSPKQPPT
+910 SDTKPESSPKQPPI

-954 VAATTP
+954 VAATTEP
-960 SQEDS
+960 K
-965 SSGISPNVC
+965 PNVC

-1050 FTVTKDSTSEPME
+1050 FTVTKDSRSEPME

-1112 ETTSQDPSDGKSRS
+1112 ETTSQDPSDGKSGS

-1149 VSSGVKK
+1149 VSSGEEK

-1170 EHKGATTAVGKQ
+1170 EHKVETTAVGKQ
-1182 SVVAEKEKSMQAEN
+1182 SVVTEKEKSMQAEN

-1242 VSLTKDKDSKDNSVK
+1242 VSLTTNKHSKDNSVK

-1266 EIDNGGKETSKVSKA
+1266 EIDSGGKETSKVSKA

-1287 SSEQFTSQTQSQE
+1287 SNEQLTSQTQSQE
-1300 PSEKGIEEEK
+1300 PSEKDIEEEK
-1310 PGSSCTVPSNA
+1310 QGSSCTVPSNA
-1321 DLTDSSTSDMQT
+1321 DLTDSSTSNMQT
-1333 EASDTPLRSELKR
+1333 EASETPLRSELKR

>member
-1 MQTEKKPF
+1 
-9 DEVECHGTQEKQTSK
+9 
-24 PFFGLLP
+24 
-31 RYTLRLTTGLKQKA
+31 
-45 CENWGSLIEETATE
+45 
-59 VFLYKMNERSSSPEI
+59 MNERSSSPEI

-99 WAHRGN
+99 WAHRRN

-189 KPMESAKPAPF
+189 KPMESAKPAPS

-234 VMHPQIVS
+234 VMRPQIVS

-383 TKSTVAFNPEQL
+383 TKSTVAFNPDQL

-465 SVVSFTPASVA
+465 SVVSLPPASVA

-563 SPPSSPVPPLSVSS
+563 SPPSSPVPPVSVSS

-590 SLTGSTPVTASVATP
+590 SLTGSTPLTTSVATP

-613 ETTTVANSSNTDAL
+613 LTTTVTTPLTTTVATPVTTTVANSSNTDAL
-627 DSQKVSTLLQG
+627 DSQKVSTLPQG

-649 RAPELSNRHDSITPM
+649 RAPELPNRHDSITPM
-664 NVNPTAKI
+664 NVNPTSKI

-683 PNPLLVPSAAPMA
+683 PSPLLVPSAAPMA

-766 TTLRGLRM
+766 TTLRGLRT

-910 SDTKPGSSPKQPPT
+910 SDTKPESSPKQPPT

-954 VAATTP
+954 VAATTEP
-960 SQEDS
+960 K
-965 SSGISPNVC
+965 PNVC

-1050 FTVTKDSTSEPME
+1050 FTVTKDSRSEPME

-1112 ETTSQDPSDGKSRS
+1112 ETTSQDPSDGKSGS

-1149 VSSGVKK
+1149 VSSGEEK

-1170 EHKGATTAVGKQ
+1170 EHKVETTAVGKQ
-1182 SVVAEKEKSMQAEN
+1182 SVVTEKEKSMQAEN

-1235 GNNKAPQ
+1235 GNSKAPQ
-1242 VSLTKDKDSKDNSVK
+1242 VSLTTNKHSKDNSVK

-1266 EIDNGGKETSKVSKA
+1266 EIDSGGKETSKVSKA

-1287 SSEQFTSQTQSQE
+1287 SNEQLTSQTQSQE
-1300 PSEKGIEEEK
+1300 PSEKDIEEEK
-1310 PGSSCTVPSNA
+1310 QGSSCTVPSNA
-1321 DLTDSSTSDMQT
+1321 DLTDSSTSNMQT
-1333 EASDTPLRSELKR
+1333 EASETPLRSELKR

>member
-1 MQTEKKPF
+1 
-9 DEVECHGTQEKQTSK
+9 
-24 PFFGLLP
+24 
-31 RYTLRLTTGLKQKA
+31 
-45 CENWGSLIEETATE
+45 
-59 VFLYKMNERSSSPEI
+59 MNERSSSPEI

-99 WAHRGN
+99 WAHRRN

-234 VMHPQIVS
+234 VMRPQIVS

-465 SVVSFTPASVA
+465 SVVSLPPASVA

-555 ESFDFDSH
+555 ESFDFDSY
-563 SPPSSPVPPLSVSS
+563 SPPSSPVAPVSVSS

-590 SLTGSTPVTASVATP
+590 SLTGSTPLTTSVATP
-605 LTTTVATP
+605 LTTTVTTPLTTTVATP
-613 ETTTVANSSNTDAL
+613 LTTKVANSSNTDAL
-627 DSQKVSTLLQG
+627 DSQKVSTLPQG

-766 TTLRGLRM
+766 TTLRGLRT

-816 KHLTNEELK
+816 KHLNNEELK

-910 SDTKPGSSPKQPPT
+910 SDTKPESSPKQPPT

-954 VAATTP
+954 VAATTESLKNGISAVKPSP

-965 SSGISPNVC
+965 SSGISPNVY

-1028 PSDEKSS
+1028 LSDEKSS
-1035 NQQLESEQVTQTKSS
+1035 NQQLESERVTQTKSS

-1063 TDELQR
+1063 TGELQR

-1112 ETTSQDPSDGKSRS
+1112 ETTSQDPSDGKSGS

-1149 VSSGVKK
+1149 VSSGVEK

-1204 DLGNNSNSGSNLCK
+1204 GLGNNSNSGSNLCK

-1227 TEKNMAGS
+1227 MEKNMAGS
-1235 GNNKAPQ
+1235 GNKKAPQ
-1242 VSLTKDKDSKDNSVK
+1242 GKDSKDNSVK

-1266 EIDNGGKETSKVSKA
+1266 EIDSGGKETSKVSKA

-1287 SSEQFTSQTQSQE
+1287 SNEQFTSQMQSQE

-1310 PGSSCTVPSNA
+1310 QGSSCTVPSNA
-1321 DLTDSSTSDMQT
+1321 DLTDSSTSGMQT

>member
-1 MQTEKKPF
+1 
-9 DEVECHGTQEKQTSK
+9 
-24 PFFGLLP
+24 
-31 RYTLRLTTGLKQKA
+31 
-45 CENWGSLIEETATE
+45 
-59 VFLYKMNERSSSPEI
+59 MNERSSSPEI

-99 WAHRGN
+99 WAHRRN

-110 NENGANRLAAN
+110 NENGANRLAVN

-189 KPMESAKPAPF
+189 KPMESVKPAPS

-234 VMHPQIVS
+234 VMRPQIVS

-310 PNSNTPVSTTAQTTV
+310 PNSNTPVSTTAQATV

-465 SVVSFTPASVA
+465 SVVSFPPPSVA

-487 SLPVERNL
+487 SLPMELNL

-555 ESFDFDSH
+555 ESFDFDSY
-563 SPPSSPVPPLSVSS
+563 SPPSSPVPPVSVSS

-590 SLTGSTPVTASVATP
+590 SLTGSTPLTTSGSTPLTTAVATPLTTTVTTP

-613 ETTTVANSSNTDAL
+613 VTTTVANSSNTDAL
-627 DSQKVSTLLQG
+627 DSQKVSTLPQG

-649 RAPELSNRHDSITPM
+649 RAPELSNRHDSITTM

-683 PNPLLVPSAAPMA
+683 HNPLLVPSAAPMA

-726 AGKGNKPAPTGCG
+726 AGKGSKPAPTGCG

-766 TTLRGLRM
+766 TTLRGLRT
-774 HHYYHPTHKPLF
+774 HHYYHPTHKPLL

-910 SDTKPGSSPKQPPT
+910 SDTKPESSPKQPPT

-954 VAATTP
+954 VAATTEP
-960 SQEDS
+960 K
-965 SSGISPNVC
+965 PNVC

-1050 FTVTKDSTSEPME
+1050 FTVTKDSRSEPME

-1100 KESDLLLMREGK
+1100 KESDLFLMREGK
-1112 ETTSQDPSDGKSRS
+1112 ETTSQDPSDGKSGS

-1149 VSSGVKK
+1149 VSSGEEK

-1170 EHKGATTAVGKQ
+1170 EHKVETTAVGKQ
-1182 SVVAEKEKSMQAEN
+1182 SVVTEKEKSMQAEN

-1242 VSLTKDKDSKDNSVK
+1242 VSLTTNKHSKDNSVK

-1266 EIDNGGKETSKVSKA
+1266 EIDSGGKETSKVSKA

-1287 SSEQFTSQTQSQE
+1287 SNEQLTSQTQSQE
-1300 PSEKGIEEEK
+1300 PSEKDIEEEK
-1310 PGSSCTVPSNA
+1310 QGSSCTVPSNA
-1321 DLTDSSTSDMQT
+1321 DLTDSSTSNMQT
-1333 EASDTPLRSELKR
+1333 EASETPLRSDLKR

-1518 RDVPDDEDEPAPTTA
+1518 RDVPADEDEPAPTTA

>member
-1 MQTEKKPF
+1 
-9 DEVECHGTQEKQTSK
+9 
-24 PFFGLLP
+24 
-31 RYTLRLTTGLKQKA
+31 
-45 CENWGSLIEETATE
+45 
-59 VFLYKMNERSSSPEI
+59 MNERSSSPEI

-99 WAHRGN
+99 WAHRRN

-234 VMHPQIVS
+234 VMRPQIVS

-338 PANVPFSTEQFQQVL
+338 PANVPFSTEQFQHVL

-465 SVVSFTPASVA
+465 SVVSLPPASVA

-555 ESFDFDSH
+555 ESFDFDSY
-563 SPPSSPVPPLSVSS
+563 SPPSSPVAPVSVSS

-590 SLTGSTPVTASVATP
+590 SLTGSTPLTTSVATP

-613 ETTTVANSSNTDAL
+613 LTTKVANSSNTDAL
-627 DSQKVSTLLQG
+627 DSQKVSTLPQG

-766 TTLRGLRM
+766 TTLRGLRT

-816 KHLTNEELK
+816 RHLNNEELK

-910 SDTKPGSSPKQPPT
+910 SDTKPESSPKQPPT

-954 VAATTP
+954 VAATTESLKNGISAVKPSP

-965 SSGISPNVC
+965 SSCISPNVY

-1028 PSDEKSS
+1028 LSDEKSS
-1035 NQQLESEQVTQTKSS
+1035 NQQLESERVTQTKSS

-1063 TDELQR
+1063 TGELQR

-1112 ETTSQDPSDGKSRS
+1112 ETTSQDPSDGKSGS

-1149 VSSGVKK
+1149 VSSGVEK

-1235 GNNKAPQ
+1235 GNKKAPQ
-1242 VSLTKDKDSKDNSVK
+1242 GKDSKDNSVK

-1266 EIDNGGKETSKVSKA
+1266 EIDSGGKETSKVSKA

-1287 SSEQFTSQTQSQE
+1287 SNEQFTSQMQSQE
-1300 PSEKGIEEEK
+1300 PSEKGFEEEK
-1310 PGSSCTVPSNA
+1310 QGSSCTVPSNA
-1321 DLTDSSTSDMQT
+1321 DLTDSSTSGMQT

-1473 LAKIVGINIFP
+1473 IAKIVGINIFP